1 MRFTSNSSTWTFLFT
16 DEVLHIGKMNEKST
30 SIKLSLR
37 HEISLNLKNLF
48 QLLEME
54 AILSGA
60 PDAFIL
66 VTKNWMNVRG

>member
-1 MRFTSNSSTWTFLFT
+1 MRFTSNFSAWTFLFT
-16 DEVLHIGKMNEKST
+16 DEVLHIGKMNKT
-30 SIKLSLR
+30 SIKLSPR

>member
-1 MRFTSNSSTWTFLFT
+1 M
-16 DEVLHIGKMNEKST
+16 KKST
-30 SIKLSLR
+30 SIKLFPR